1 MKAKHFS
8 SEAKVQKPQ
17 RKFSVK
23 KVQSRAVIDCD
34 RFFKTKVQ
42 SRAVGD
48 GIVTLRPLS
57 GSVRLQRI
65 CAASSYSSPVGPDL
79 PSRRVFTR
87 EVLQPKNQN
96 QNQNRKQK
104 LKRQGA
110 ASSYSSP
117 VGRDPPSRRGVLQFK
132 NQIPQIRNTLRTI

>member
-1 MKAKHFS
+1 MSKGGQYLTLRPFFQNKCP
-8 SEAKVQKPQ
+8 KNKQQNIQK
-17 RKFSVK
+17 
-23 KVQSRAVIDCD
+23 
-34 RFFKTKVQ
+34 
-42 SRAVGD
+42 RAVGD

-65 CAASSYSSPVGPDL
+65 CAASSYSSPVGREP

-87 EVLQPKNQN
+87 EVLQPKN